1 MNEILKESLYML
13 EETIYVEDYEY
24 SLEQKLAA
32 LREFIATA
40 SDVLE
45 KEEFSFEDKNV
56 QICLTTGPFDVSSIF
71 ELDGNIYVL
80 GAKDKILTPTELTA
94 ENTIDVNELIIEANN
109 LFKQK

>member
-71 ELDGNIYVL
+71 ELDGKIYVL

-94 ENTIDVNELIIEANN
+94 ENTIDINELIIEAIN

>member
-56 QICLTTGPFDVSSIF
+56 QICLTTGPFDVSSFF
-71 ELDGNIYVL
+71 ELDGKIYVL

-94 ENTIDVNELIIEANN
+94 ENTIDVNE
-109 LFKQK
+109 

>member
-71 ELDGNIYVL
+71 ELDGKIYVL

-94 ENTIDVNELIIEANN
+94 ENTIDVNELIIEAIN